1 MSSEH
6 SPAKSNASQ
15 EDVWNIIDNNMAPLI
30 SNVQESSNENM
41 AETGPDG
48 QSVPANEVVTESNPM
63 LMRETMTS
71 MLELLIHQQEV
82 RAKAE
87 ARIAE
92 QRAEVEARMAEQ
104 RAEEARMRAAE
115 AEQTRMILYKMAQVL
130 SGNEST
136 ESPMVNMEKTSYI
149 GVEMKKTSYPLL
161 FWIYWRLL
169 SREPESGISGILTW
183 LRCYGLYVI

>member
-6 SPAKSNASQ
+6 SPTGSNASQ
-15 EDVWNIIDNNMAPLI
+15 EDVWNLNDHTVAPMV

-92 QRAEVEARMAEQ
+92 QRAEVEARMSEQ

-136 ESPMVNMEKTSYI
+136 ESPMQ
-149 GVEMKKTSYPLL
+149 
-161 FWIYWRLL
+161 W
-169 SREPESGISGILTW
+169 
-183 LRCYGLYVI
+183 